1 MSILKVIIMK
11 CGICGERKSIFEM
24 KRCKRG
30 FVCQD
35 CLVTMPECIKNSI
48 RYIKPK
54 EIKSL
59 LSLFEKSPKDFVWFK
74 FADIGI
80 SDEKLFLGNF
90 GIKYSNIKKA
100 ELEFIQREQCEN
112 FSKPNS
118 KEEWYVRG
126 DICLVLTIGDYR
138 IRTLVQSARVKL
150 NIFGVYPEFK
160 ITRKSQ
166 VLLQDEIERVAFL
179 INLAA
184 ISLPHDLSDF
194 RIRFFTSQK
203 ESGSRKESAYDRNRK
218 NVQDASLLQQALH
231 FYNLAI
237 PFTEEALKKKRK
249 ELIIRCHPDQVH
261 RDLTIVP
268 EDVNRYYDILKRYAD
283 TKN

>member
-1 MSILKVIIMK
+1 MPILKVNIMK

-35 CLVTMPECIKNSI
+35 CLATMPECIKNST

-59 LSLFEKSPKDFVWFK
+59 LSLFEKDPKEFVWYK

-80 SDEKLFLGNF
+80 SDEKLILGNF
-90 GIKYSNIKKA
+90 GIKYSNIRKA
-100 ELEFIQREQCEN
+100 ELEFIQREQCECGSAN
-112 FSKPNS
+112 NS

-126 DICLVLTIGDYR
+126 DICLTLTLGDYR

-150 NIFGVYPEFK
+150 NIWGVYPEFK
-160 ITRKSQ
+160 ITLKSQ
-166 VLLQDEIERVAFL
+166 VLFPDEIERIAFL

-184 ISLPHDLSDF
+184 ISLPHDLSEY
-194 RIRFFTSQK
+194 RIRFCRSQK
-203 ESGSRKESAYDRNRK
+203 NEESRKESAYEKNRRSSQ
-218 NVQDASLLQQALH
+218 NTSLLQQALD
-231 FYNLAI
+231 FYNLTI
-237 PFTEEALKKKRK
+237 PFTE
-249 ELIIRCHPDQVH
+249 
-261 RDLTIVP
+261 
-268 EDVNRYYDILKRYAD
+268 
-283 TKN
+283 KN